1 MAGKSTISITFKLDG
16 DGKGFKSLTADADGL
31 KQVITA
37 SVVEA
42 QKLNKSMMDWSLSV
56 QAIGQVSN
64 AVSQLNNTF
73 QQITGESNQFTKA
86 MRAANTMAGK
96 DAAGFKQLK
105 GQVTDLAKE
114 LPIARDQLAN
124 GLYQVISN
132 GVPEDNWLSFLEATA
147 KASIGGLADLNQ
159 AVTVTATIIK
169 NYGLAWEDAGSI
181 QDKIQ
186 MTAKNGVTTFE
197 QLADALPSVAGSAAQ
212 LGVSIDELMAVF
224 ATCTGV
230 TGNTAEVSTQLSAVL
245 KALIKPSTEAAKAA
259 EAMGIQFD
267 AAGIRAA
274 GGLDNFLKELD
285 QTINQYA
292 QSTGE
297 LSETIYGNL
306 FDSARALRLL
316 TSLTGEQAD
325 KFTENIGVMA
335 DSAGSIDQ
343 AFNEMAST
351 GEAAAQKLKNQFAGI
366 TDAIAGIMRPAAP
379 IMAFS
384 ANVLITVNSVATLT
398 KTLKA
403 LNLTQMLT
411 ATRAKASG
419 AAMLL
424 LGLNTNKAAAV
435 QRVFNGALRSGAYAA
450 TALKIALRG
459 LMIATGI
466 GIAIA
471 AVTAIIEAFAN
482 KTEDAAESTDLL
494 AEAEDAYKSK
504 FAEVKTGLDAEIKK
518 LGELI
523 RAKQDT
529 ADAVAHLNAEYGE
542 IFGTHKTAA
551 DWYDTLTTK
560 SKDYATQLAFEAKAA
575 SLRAKIAENAAQ
587 IEINAEKQKQLVAE
601 GKDKKQVLVSSGPA
615 YGTAG
620 VQMQH
625 YETRDSDAMAALK
638 NSTSQLTADNA
649 ALEKELGIVDAAAEK
664 YRASVSGAGDAAAGA
679 AKQVAIAEMNLNQV
693 KAKLEVNEK
702 AGAATTDPKELAR
715 LKAENQQLQARK
727 KVLEDMQGLG
737 KSGSGGAKFT
747 ADPKTLKEL
756 SDNIEIYKKK
766 LTGADTAEQRAIQA
780 QIIAWQRKK
789 DEIELAQKAAAV
801 PAEIQTLDDVAKAL
815 DYLREK
821 RKAASAED
829 IAGIDAEIAEME
841 MLQAAMERP
850 VSISYLSS
858 LKDIDAEI
866 AYQRKKREY
875 AHGATVAEID
885 AEIARLERL
894 KAASENAGILGI
906 PNDQL
911 KSYDQLNAKLSYY
924 RTLLDTATAAERA
937 DIQAQIDALEEL
949 KAAWDAAT
957 TAANIPE
964 DFSQLDSIEKL
975 DKAIAAYTA
984 LQKKSSADE
993 VLAIQQTINALEAK
1007 RSAIQRSIDIA
1018 KAQQEV
1024 NDISGLGNREFT
1036 LKIRSIGFDELTEK
1050 IRSLRRQLAD
1060 LNNPVTEKQRADIE
1074 ALIATYE
1081 SWRSVCA
1088 QSIDTYRNAWDG
1100 IKGIGNAIQ
1109 NVTDALEGNGN
1120 AWQKVTAIIDAFF
1133 SIVDGIKAVITVIEM
1148 LNAATTAHTAAKAAE
1163 TTAVTAEAA
1172 AETAAGTQKIATN
1185 AAVMASNIALA
1196 NTNTAVAASGA
1207 ASAMA
1212 SIPYIGPILA
1222 IAAVAS
1228 VIAAILAIP
1237 KFADGGLAYGPTL
1250 GMFGEYAGASNNPE
1264 VVAPLDKLRSML
1276 EPSDGFSGKV
1286 RFEIAGRTLVGIL
1299 EKETDLKK
1307 RS

>member
-105 GQVTDLAKE
+105 GQVADLAKE

-306 FDSARALRLL
+306 FGSARALRLL

-325 KFTENIGVMA
+325 KFTENIGIMA

-403 LNLTQMLT
+403 LNLTQVLT

-435 QRVFNGALRSGAYAA
+435 QRVFNGALRSGTYAA
-450 TALKIALRG
+450 TAFKIALRG
-459 LMIATGI
+459 LMIATGV

-471 AVTAIIEAFAN
+471 AVTAIIEAFTN
-482 KTEDAAESTDLL
+482 KSEDATEQTDLL
-494 AEAEDAYKSK
+494 AEAEDAFKSK
-504 FAEVKTGLDAEIKK
+504 FAEVKTALDAEIKK

-529 ADAVAHLNAEYGE
+529 ADAVAHLNTEYGE

-575 SLRAKIAENAAQ
+575 ALNAKIAENAAQ
-587 IEINAEKQKQLVAE
+587 MHINAEKMRRMAEEGTDKTTYYKSVGTSNTGYVQSVAYKDYSPEYKALQSSTAQLE
-601 GKDKKQVLVSSGPA
+601 
-615 YGTAG
+615 
-620 VQMQH
+620 
-625 YETRDSDAMAALK
+625 
-638 NSTSQLTADNA
+638 ADNA
-649 ALEKELGIVDAAAEK
+649 ALQRELGIVTAAADK
-664 YRASVSGAGDAAAGA
+664 YKASVSGAGDAAAGA

-693 KAKLEVNEK
+693 KAKLEANEK

-747 ADPKTLKEL
+747 VDPKTLKEL

-829 IAGIDAEIAEME
+829 IAGIDAQIAEME
-841 MLQAAMERP
+841 MLQATMERP

-875 AHGATVAEID
+875 AHGATIAEID

-911 KSYDQLNAKLSYY
+911 KSYDQLNAKLAYY

-957 TAANIPE
+957 AAANIPE

-1018 KAQQEV
+1018 KAQQEI

-1172 AETAAGTQKIATN
+1172 AETAAGTSKIATN

-1196 NTNTAVAASGA
+1196 NTNMAVAASGA

-1299 EKETDLKK
+1299 EKETDLRK

>member
-16 DGKGFKSLTADADGL
+16 DGKGFKALTADADGL

-64 AVSQLNNTF
+64 AVTQLNNTF
-73 QQITGESNQFTKA
+73 QTITGESNQFTKA

-105 GQVTDLAKE
+105 GQVADLAKE

-197 QLADALPSVAGSAAQ
+197 QLADALPSVAGSAAT

-230 TGNTAEVSTQLSAVL
+230 TGNTAEVSTQLGAVL

-285 QTINQYA
+285 VTIQQYA
-292 QSTGE
+292 RETGE

-306 FDSARALRLL
+306 FGSARALRLL
-316 TSLTGEQAD
+316 TSLTGEQAS

-435 QRVFNGALRSGAYAA
+435 QRVFNGALRSGTYAA
-450 TALKIALRG
+450 TAFKIALRG
-459 LMIATGI
+459 LMIATGV

-471 AVTAIIEAFAN
+471 AVTAIIEAFTN
-482 KTEDAAESTDLL
+482 KSEDATEQTDRL
-494 AEAEDAYKSK
+494 AEAEDAFKSK
-504 FAEVKTGLDAEIKK
+504 FADVKTALDAEIKK

-560 SKDYATQLAFEAKAA
+560 SKDYAMQLAFEAKAA
-575 SLRAKIAENAAQ
+575 SLNAKIAENAAQ
-587 IEINAEKQKQLVAE
+587 MHINAEKMRRMAEAGQDKVTTKRTVTDRAHGEVYDVVQTKVNPEYQALSDQTAQL
-601 GKDKKQVLVSSGPA
+601 Q
-615 YGTAG
+615 
-620 VQMQH
+620 
-625 YETRDSDAMAALK
+625 
-638 NSTSQLTADNA
+638 ADNA
-649 ALEKELGIVDAAAEK
+649 ALEKELGVVEAAAGK
-664 YRASVSGAGDAAAGA
+664 YAASIKGAGDAAGA
-679 AKQVAIAEMNLNQV
+679 ASKQVAIAEMNLNQV
-693 KAKLEVNEK
+693 KAKLEANEK

-737 KSGSGGAKFT
+737 KSGSGGAKYT
-747 ADPKTLKEL
+747 ADPKTIKEL

-780 QIIAWQRKK
+780 QIVGWQRKK

-801 PAEIQTLDDVAKAL
+801 PAELQTLDDVAKKL

-821 RKAASAED
+821 RKTASAED
-829 IAGIDAEIAEME
+829 IAGIDAEIAETE

-850 VSISYLSS
+850 VSVSYLSS

-866 AYQRKKREY
+866 AYQRKRRKY
-875 AHGATVAEID
+875 AHGATIAEID

-894 KAASENAGILGI
+894 KAASENAGILAI

-957 TAANIPE
+957 AAANKPADI
-964 DFSQLDSIEKL
+964 SQLDSIEKL
-975 DKAIAAYTA
+975 DKAISYYTA

-1007 RSAIQRSIDIA
+1007 RAAIQRSIDIA

-1050 IRSLRRQLAD
+1050 IRGLRRQLAD
-1060 LNNPVTEKQRADIE
+1060 LNNPVTDKQRADIE

-1081 SWRSVCA
+1081 QWRSVCA
-1088 QSIDTYRNAWDG
+1088 NSIDTYRNAWDG

-1163 TTAVTAEAA
+1163 ATAVTAEAA
-1172 AETAAGTQKIATN
+1172 AETTAGTQKIATN

-1196 NTNTAVAASGA
+1196 NTNMAAAASGA
-1207 ASAMA
+1207 ASSMA

-1250 GMFGEYAGASNNPE
+1250 GLFGEYAGASNNPE

-1276 EPSDGFSGKV
+1276 QPQDGIGGQV
-1286 RFEIAGRTLVGIL
+1286 RFTIEGRTLVGIL
-1299 EKETDLKK
+1299 ERETDLRR

>member
-1 MAGKSTISITFKLDG
+1 MSGKSTISITFKLDG
-16 DGKGFKSLTADADGL
+16 DGKGFKSLTADAGGL

-105 GQVTDLAKE
+105 GQVADLAKE

-285 QTINQYA
+285 VTIQQYA
-292 QSTGE
+292 RETGE

-306 FDSARALRLL
+306 FGSARALRLL

-335 DSAGSIDQ
+335 DSAGSIDR

-435 QRVFNGALRSGAYAA
+435 QRVFNGALRSGTYAA
-450 TALKIALRG
+450 TAFKIALRG
-459 LMIATGI
+459 LMIATGV

-471 AVTAIIEAFAN
+471 AVTAIIEAFTN
-482 KTEDAAESTDLL
+482 KSEDAEAQTDRL
-494 AEAEDAYKSK
+494 AEAEDAFKSK
-504 FAEVKTGLDAEIKK
+504 FAEVKTALDAEIKK

-529 ADAVAHLNAEYGE
+529 TDAVAHLNAEYGE

-560 SKDYATQLAFEAKAA
+560 SKDYAMQLAFEAKAA
-575 SLRAKIAENAAQ
+575 SLNAKIAENAAQ
-587 IEINAEKQKQLVAE
+587 MHINAEKMRRMAEAGQDKVTTKRTVTDRAHGEVYDVVTTKVNPEYQALSDQTAQL
-601 GKDKKQVLVSSGPA
+601 Q
-615 YGTAG
+615 
-620 VQMQH
+620 
-625 YETRDSDAMAALK
+625 
-638 NSTSQLTADNA
+638 ADNA
-649 ALEKELGIVDAAAEK
+649 ALEKELGVVEAAAGK
-664 YRASVSGAGDAAAGA
+664 YASSIKGAGDAASA
-679 AKQVAIAEMNLNQV
+679 ASKQVAIAEMNLNQV
-693 KAKLEVNEK
+693 KAKLEANEK

-715 LKAENQQLQARK
+715 LKTENQQLQARK

-789 DEIELAQKAAAV
+789 DEIELTQKAAAV

-829 IAGIDAEIAEME
+829 IAGIDAQIAEME
-841 MLQAAMERP
+841 MLQATMERP

-875 AHGATVAEID
+875 AHGATIAEID

-957 TAANIPE
+957 TAANIPD

-1024 NDISGLGNREFT
+1024 NDISGLGNREFA

-1081 SWRSVCA
+1081 EWRNVCA
-1088 QSIDTYRNAWDG
+1088 QSIDTYRSAWDG

-1120 AWQKVTAIIDAFF
+1120 AWQKITAIIDAFF
-1133 SIVDGIKAVITVIEM
+1133 SVVDGIKAVITVIEM

-1163 TTAVTAEAA
+1163 TAAVTTEAA
-1172 AETAAGTQKIATN
+1172 AETAAGTSKIATN

-1196 NTNTAVAASGA
+1196 NTNMAVAASGA
-1207 ASAMA
+1207 ASSQA

-1299 EKETDLKK
+1299 EKETDLRK

>member
-16 DGKGFKSLTADADGL
+16 DGKGFKALTADADGL

-64 AVSQLNNTF
+64 AVTQLNNTF
-73 QQITGESNQFTKA
+73 QTITGESNQFTKA

-105 GQVTDLAKE
+105 GQVADLAKE

-197 QLADALPSVAGSAAQ
+197 QLADALPSVAGSAAT

-230 TGNTAEVSTQLSAVL
+230 TGNTAEVSTQLGAVL

-285 QTINQYA
+285 VTIQQYA
-292 QSTGE
+292 RETGE

-306 FDSARALRLL
+306 FGSARALRLL
-316 TSLTGEQAD
+316 TSLTGEQAS

-435 QRVFNGALRSGAYAA
+435 QRVFNGALRSGTYAA
-450 TALKIALRG
+450 TAFKIALRG
-459 LMIATGI
+459 LMIATGV

-471 AVTAIIEAFAN
+471 AVTAIIEAFTN
-482 KTEDAAESTDLL
+482 KSEDATEQTDRL
-494 AEAEDAYKSK
+494 AEAEDAFKSK
-504 FAEVKTGLDAEIKK
+504 FADVKTALDAEIKK

-560 SKDYATQLAFEAKAA
+560 SKDYAMQLAFEAKAA
-575 SLRAKIAENAAQ
+575 SLNAKIAENAAQ
-587 IEINAEKQKQLVAE
+587 MHINAEKMRRMAEAGQDKVTTKRTVTDRAHGEVYDVVQTKVNPEYQALSDQTAQL
-601 GKDKKQVLVSSGPA
+601 Q
-615 YGTAG
+615 
-620 VQMQH
+620 
-625 YETRDSDAMAALK
+625 
-638 NSTSQLTADNA
+638 ADNA
-649 ALEKELGIVDAAAEK
+649 ALEKELGVVEAAAGK
-664 YRASVSGAGDAAAGA
+664 YAASIKGAGDAAGA
-679 AKQVAIAEMNLNQV
+679 ASKQVAIAEMNLNQV
-693 KAKLEVNEK
+693 KAKLEANEK

-737 KSGSGGAKFT
+737 KSGSGGAKYT
-747 ADPKTLKEL
+747 ADPKTIKEL

-780 QIIAWQRKK
+780 QIVGWQRKK

-801 PAEIQTLDDVAKAL
+801 PAELQTLDDVAKKL

-821 RKAASAED
+821 RKTASAED
-829 IAGIDAEIAEME
+829 IAGIDAEIAETE

-850 VSISYLSS
+850 VSVSYLSS

-866 AYQRKKREY
+866 AYQRKRRKY
-875 AHGATVAEID
+875 AHGATIAEID

-894 KAASENAGILGI
+894 KAASENAGILAI

-911 KSYDQLNAKLSYY
+911 KSYDQLNAKLYYY

-957 TAANIPE
+957 AAANKPADI
-964 DFSQLDSIEKL
+964 SQLDSIEKL
-975 DKAIAAYTA
+975 DKAISYYTA

-1007 RSAIQRSIDIA
+1007 RAAIQRSIDIA

-1050 IRSLRRQLAD
+1050 IRGLRRQLAD
-1060 LNNPVTEKQRADIE
+1060 LNNPVTDKQRADIE

-1081 SWRSVCA
+1081 QWRSVCA
-1088 QSIDTYRNAWDG
+1088 NSIDTYRNAWDG

-1163 TTAVTAEAA
+1163 ATAVTAEAA
-1172 AETAAGTQKIATN
+1172 AETTAGTQKIATN

-1196 NTNTAVAASGA
+1196 NTNMAAAASGA
-1207 ASAMA
+1207 ASSMA

-1250 GMFGEYAGASNNPE
+1250 GLFGEYAGASNNPE

-1299 EKETDLKK
+1299 EKETDLRK

>member
-105 GQVTDLAKE
+105 GQVADLAKE

-212 LGVSIDELMAVF
+212 LGVSIDELMAIF

-306 FDSARALRLL
+306 FGSARALRLL
-316 TSLTGEQAD
+316 VSLTGEQAD

-343 AFNEMAST
+343 AFNEMANT

-403 LNLTQMLT
+403 LNLTQVLT

-435 QRVFNGALRSGAYAA
+435 QRVFNGALRSGTYAA
-450 TALKIALRG
+450 TAFKIALRG
-459 LMIATGI
+459 LMIATGV

-471 AVTAIIEAFAN
+471 AVTAIIEAFTN
-482 KTEDAAESTDLL
+482 KSEDATEQTDLL
-494 AEAEDAYKSK
+494 AEAEDAFKSK
-504 FAEVKTGLDAEIKK
+504 FAEVKTALDAEIKK

-529 ADAVAHLNAEYGE
+529 ADAVAHLNTEYGE

-575 SLRAKIAENAAQ
+575 ALNAKIAENAAQ
-587 IEINAEKQKQLVAE
+587 MHINAEKMRRMAEEGTDKTTYYKSVGTSNTGYVQSVAYKDYSPEYKALQSSTAQLE
-601 GKDKKQVLVSSGPA
+601 
-615 YGTAG
+615 
-620 VQMQH
+620 
-625 YETRDSDAMAALK
+625 
-638 NSTSQLTADNA
+638 ADNA
-649 ALEKELGIVDAAAEK
+649 ALQRELGIVTAAADK
-664 YRASVSGAGDAAAGA
+664 YKASVSGAGDAAAGA

-693 KAKLEVNEK
+693 KAKLEANEK

-829 IAGIDAEIAEME
+829 IAGIDAQIAEME
-841 MLQAAMERP
+841 MLQATMERP

-875 AHGATVAEID
+875 AHGATIAEID

-911 KSYDQLNAKLSYY
+911 KSYDQLNAKLAYY

-957 TAANIPE
+957 AAANIPE

-1100 IKGIGNAIQ
+1100 IKGIGNAVQ

-1172 AETAAGTQKIATN
+1172 AETAAGTSKIATN

-1196 NTNTAVAASGA
+1196 NTNMAVAASGA
-1207 ASAMA
+1207 ASSQA

-1299 EKETDLKK
+1299 EKETDLRK

>member
-105 GQVTDLAKE
+105 GQVADLAKE

-306 FDSARALRLL
+306 FGSARALRLL

-325 KFTENIGVMA
+325 KFTENIGIMA

-403 LNLTQMLT
+403 LNLAQVLT

-435 QRVFNGALRSGAYAA
+435 QRVFNGALRSGTYAA
-450 TALKIALRG
+450 TAFKIALRG
-459 LMIATGI
+459 LMIATGV

-471 AVTAIIEAFAN
+471 AVTAIIEAFTN
-482 KTEDAAESTDLL
+482 KSEDATEQTNLL
-494 AEAEDAYKSK
+494 AEAEDAFKSK
-504 FAEVKTGLDAEIKK
+504 FAEVKTALDAEIKK

-575 SLRAKIAENAAQ
+575 ALNAKIAENAAQ
-587 IEINAEKQKQLVAE
+587 MHINAEKMRRMAEEGTDKTTYYKSVGTSNTGYVQSVAYKDYSPEYKALQSSTAQLE
-601 GKDKKQVLVSSGPA
+601 
-615 YGTAG
+615 
-620 VQMQH
+620 
-625 YETRDSDAMAALK
+625 
-638 NSTSQLTADNA
+638 ADNA
-649 ALEKELGIVDAAAEK
+649 ALQRELGIVTAAADK
-664 YRASVSGAGDAAAGA
+664 YKASVSGAGDAAAGA

-693 KAKLEVNEK
+693 KAKLEANEK

-829 IAGIDAEIAEME
+829 IAGIDAQIAEME
-841 MLQAAMERP
+841 MLQATMERP

-875 AHGATVAEID
+875 AHGATIAEID

-964 DFSQLDSIEKL
+964 DLSQLDSIEKL

-1172 AETAAGTQKIATN
+1172 AETAAGTSKIATN

-1196 NTNTAVAASGA
+1196 NTNMAVAASGA
-1207 ASAMA
+1207 ASSQA
-1212 SIPYIGPILA
+1212 SIPFIGPILA

-1299 EKETDLKK
+1299 EKETDLRK